1 MTDAESER
9 IAWAFLAGML
19 FTLLLAALGAWA
31 SEPTPEEL
39 YEFRDRLCSG
49 YPSERGDTDHE

>member
-9 IAWAFLAGML
+9 IAWAFLLGML
-19 FTLLLAALGAWA
+19 LAMALCALGVWA

-39 YEFRDRLCSG
+39 YEFRERLCSG
-49 YPSERGDTDHE
+49 YPGE